1 MKHIYQKFGKKVLNE
16 ISTNKLLYTKQFI
29 LYIMKNLLLIIDMQE
44 GFRYQESESILPNL
58 LKLKKSFNG
67 KIVFSKFVNDK
78 NSLFK
83 KQLNWIK
90 FQNENN
96 QKLFSELQASKNI
109 EIQHNTYT
117 ILNDELKEFIKSN
130 KITKVYLTGIY
141 TDVCIIKTAMDL
153 FDNDNKTFVIED
165 ACNSLHGKTNHDSA
179 IDSLKHI
186 LGKKQ
191 ILLTNDVC
199 L

>member
-1 MKHIYQKFGKKVLNE
+1 
-16 ISTNKLLYTKQFI
+16 
-29 LYIMKNLLLIIDMQE
+29 MQE
-44 GFRYQESESILPNL
+44 GFRHIESELILPNL
-58 LKLKKSFNG
+58 LKLKKLFNRQA
-67 KIVFSKFVNDK
+67 VFSKFVNNK

-90 FQNENN
+90 FRNN
-96 QKLFSELQASKNI
+96 KDKKIFSELKAIDNI
-109 EIQHNTYT
+109 ELEHDTYT
-117 ILNDELKEFIKSN
+117 VFNEELKKFISKS
-130 KITKVYLTGIY
+130 KITKVYLCGIY

-153 FDNDNKTFVIED
+153 FDDGIETFVIKD
-165 ACNSLHGKTNHDSA
+165 ACNSLHGKKNHNSA
-179 IDSLKHI
+179 INSMKYI

>member
-1 MKHIYQKFGKKVLNE
+1 MLN
-16 ISTNKLLYTKQFI
+16 T
-29 LYIMKNLLLIIDMQE
+29 MKNLLLIIDMQE
-44 GFRYQESESILPNL
+44 GFRYTESEAILPNL

-67 KIVFSKFVNDK
+67 KIVFSKFVNNK
-78 NSLFK
+78 NSLFE

-90 FQNENN
+90 FQNDED
-96 QKLFSELQASKNI
+96 KKIFSELQASDNI
-109 EIQHNTYT
+109 ELDHDTYT
-117 ILNDELKEFIKSN
+117 VFNEELKEFISKN
-130 KITKVYLTGIY
+130 KITKVYLCGIY

-153 FDNDNKTFVIED
+153 FDNNIETFVVED
-165 ACNSLHGKTNHDSA
+165 ACNSLHGKKNHDSA

-191 ILLTNDVC
+191 ILLTDDVC